1 MRALSGSAATSK
13 RSDRTNDDCRSR
25 LIHPRRPVVASPR
38 KPRIRLERSGADPPL
53 WPASPGA
60 WHAIVAEVRRLAD
73 RWHHAAVSHGWT
85 IEELYP
91 LHAVSPFNRLDQ
103 MDAFWVAAR
112 RGDQVTAVDHVA
124 ITLKTRSGAT
134 LRIYRHAPQSRP

>member
-1 MRALSGSAATSK
+1 MISNRNTAGLMLRFEDAGNHCGTAIVTVSRFDGLNDL
-13 RSDRTNDDCRSR
+13 DRN
-25 LIHPRRPVVASPR
+25 A
-38 KPRIRLERSGADPPL
+38 PL
-53 WPASPGA
+53 WPVSPGA

-73 RWHHAAVSHGWT
+73 RWHHAAVSQGWT

-103 MDAFWVAAR
+103 MDAFWIAAR
-112 RGDQVTAVDHVA
+112 RGHQVTAVDHVA